1 MKGLSL
7 TVDCAGSQVRKSQT
21 DDEFCSDMNAL
32 GLIIASVGIRRVVRD
47 AGIFV
52 IPTNRS
58 NRIMDRAVSIVDIV
72 RRVGK
77 CSTGHDKKQVVDGPH
92 LQM

>member
-1 MKGLSL
+1 LYGVDRDARSGEWYLKVASVGICTKEM
-7 TVDCAGSQVRKSQT
+7 VDCV
-21 DDEFCSDMNAL
+21 

-77 CSTGHDKKQVVDGPH
+77 CNTGYDKKQVVDGPH